1 MILATNSKASI
12 GVAGF
17 PNDVEQGSILV
28 LAWCLVPCMYAEKHS
43 ISVKQI
49 P

>member
-1 MILATNSKASI
+1 MIAATNSKASI
-12 GVAGF
+12 GVPGF

-28 LAWCLVPCMYAEKHS
+28 LAWCLIPCTYAERHS
-43 ISVKQI
+43 ISVKQT